1 MEFTTKELARL
12 LKGTVDGN
20 PDEKVT
26 AFARIEHGRPGK
38 LCFYANPKYERYVYG
53 SKASAIIVNRD
64 FVPKEPVQATL
75 IRVDDAYTAVAYLLR
90 YVREHESK
98 FRHHRS
104 LVSMIYPSAKLG
116 RKVYVG
122 SYSYIGRKC
131 RIGDYTRIYQNV
143 YNLNCFIDIP
153 AGAKQLELTATK
165 GDWVTIPEIGV
176 TVGDKPEALL
186 TLITNYGQKQNPI
199 TFADGK
205 WSMAKEA
212 SLGRQWL
219 WKEGVAP
226 WIKLREQGV
235 GIIVGEFGSYNKTP
249 HDVVLAWL
257 EDCLINWKE
266 ANMGWAM
273 WNFRG
278 SFGVLDSDR
287 ADVQYEDFNGHKLD
301 RKMLDLLQ
309 KY

>member
-1 MEFTTKELARL
+1 MRIKIGVVSTRITLTLKADGQQIWEREFTPGPGEGEWEKSVYAKEW
-12 LKGTVDGN
+12 N
-20 PDEKVT
+20 
-26 AFARIEHGRPGK
+26 
-38 LCFYANPKYERYVYG
+38 
-53 SKASAIIVNRD
+53 
-64 FVPKEPVQATL
+64 
-75 IRVDDAYTAVAYLLR
+75 
-90 YVREHESK
+90 
-98 FRHHRS
+98 
-104 LVSMIYPSAKLG
+104 
-116 RKVYVG
+116 
-122 SYSYIGRKC
+122 
-131 RIGDYTRIYQNV
+131 IYQNV

-176 TVGDKPEALL
+176 IVGDKPEALL

-219 WKEGVAP
+219 WKEGIAP

-278 SFGVLDSDR
+278 SFGILDSDR
-287 ADVQYEDFNGHKLD
+287 QDVQYEDFNGHKLD